1 MDFLKKFFSRN
12 ASKNTA
18 KKRLQLVLIQ
28 DRTDLSPEI
37 LEKLRKDLIE
47 VIDRYMEI
55 DTSNIEMD
63 LDREN
68 GSVALVANI
77 PVISI
82 KRKNLERN

>member
-1 MDFLKKFFSRN
+1 MGFLNKFFSRN
-12 ASKNTA
+12 RSKDTA
-18 KKRLQLVLIQ
+18 KKRLQLVLIH

-37 LEKLRKDLIE
+37 LEKLREDIIQ

-68 GSVALVANI
+68 GSVAFVANI
-77 PVISI
+77 PVIKI
-82 KRKNLERN
+82 KRGQKSKD

>member
-12 ASKNTA
+12 SSKETA
-18 KKRLQLVLIQ
+18 KKRLKLVLIH

-37 LEKLRKDLIE
+37 LERLREDIIQ

-55 DTSNIEMD
+55 DISNIEMD

-77 PVISI
+77 PVLKI
-82 KRKNLERN
+82 KRNSQNKE

>member
-12 ASKNTA
+12 TSKNVA

-37 LEKLRKDLIE
+37 LEKLREDLIE

-82 KRKNLERN
+82 KRKNLKKD